1 LNNQNN
7 VLILLSSQTMNTTTK
22 KLILISTLLLSFL
35 IIAWCSIDTPEKKD
49 QSSITEYIVDQS
61 DMLDTA
67 KLLDTISTWIIS
79 DQEKIWLIQMREEEK
94 LARDVYTTLGEKRW
108 NRIFSNIS
116 ESEQTHTTA
125 VKNLLDIYSIPD
137 PVLDDSVGKFT
148 SSAMQKLY
156 NDLVSQWDKSL
167 LDALIVGAT
176 VEDLDIRDLNVLIKQ
191 TDKQDIITIYNN
203 LNKWSRNHLRAYIK
217 NITNNGGNYIPQ
229 YISLLEYNEIIW
241 SQQERGVG
249 WMGNRNW
256 R

>member
-1 LNNQNN
+1 
-7 VLILLSSQTMNTTTK
+7 M
-22 KLILISTLLLSFL
+22 
-35 IIAWCSIDTPEKKD
+35 
-49 QSSITEYIVDQS
+49 
-61 DMLDTA
+61 
-67 KLLDTISTWIIS
+67 
-79 DQEKIWLIQMREEEK
+79 
-94 LARDVYTTLGEKRW
+94 
-108 NRIFSNIS
+108 
-116 ESEQTHTTA
+116 
-125 VKNLLDIYSIPD
+125 
-137 PVLDDSVGKFT
+137 
-148 SSAMQKLY
+148 
-156 NDLVSQWDKSL
+156 SQWDKSL

-241 SQQERGVG
+241 SQQERWAG